1 MKRFLKELFSK
12 ENWKKANDLLAFKD
26 LSLSRPFKEKY
37 EGITVLLATLIA
49 LVPAALIWI
58 IFRTISHLVK
68 TLQQRPQGVKKQWM

>member
-49 LVPAALIWI
+49 LVPPALILI
-58 IFRTISHLVK
+58 IYGIIKHFI
-68 TLQQRPQGVKKQWM
+68 G

>member
-1 MKRFLKELFSK
+1 MKQFFKELFSK

-49 LVPAALIWI
+49 LIIVAVLSIIIGTIKYLII
-58 IFRTISHLVK
+58 L
-68 TLQQRPQGVKKQWM
+68 GANG